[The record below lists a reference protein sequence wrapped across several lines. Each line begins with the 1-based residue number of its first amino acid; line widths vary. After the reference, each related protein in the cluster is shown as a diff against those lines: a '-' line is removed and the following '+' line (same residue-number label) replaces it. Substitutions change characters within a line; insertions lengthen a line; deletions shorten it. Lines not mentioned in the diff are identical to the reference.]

1 MWLFLCEEVPTCRW
15 YAYCDPPYPAT
26 LDYFQWHSRGR
37 YHLQTICRYCQ
48 NHNQRVLR
56 RLRKAHGPAP
66 EFCQSCGTSS
76 LRLQLDHCHETD
88 AFRAWV
94 CQPCNEGAAP
104 LHEGVHGNTP
114 EGSAQEYAV
123 PTQARSYATLDTT
136 LKSISKRRAKLVVS

>member
-15 YAYCDPPYPAT
+15 CAYCDQPYPAT

-48 NHNQRVLR
+48 NHNQRVLG

-66 EFCQSCGTSS
+66 EFCQSCGASS
-76 LRLQLDHCHETD
+76 PLQLDHCHETD

-94 CQPCNEGAAP
+94 CHPCNMRARRPFKRGPPQCHAAP
-104 LHEGVHGNTP
+104 SE
-114 EGSAQEYAV
+114 
-123 PTQARSYATLDTT
+123 
-136 LKSISKRRAKLVVS
+136 